1 MIKNDNKFLLS
12 EQKAKE
18 TITHEL
24 LELAEG
30 IISDKDKCLM
40 TVMNIDKQK
49 QTEDPSISLER
60 KKNEIRQRASEAR
73 YRKLFETSKDGIII
87 LDDPNGN
94 IIDVNPYF
102 CQLLGYSQKE
112 ILNKSLW
119 NIGIFKNISDT
130 EELIKE
136 LQHKDYICYDNIL
149 LSTKNGKP
157 VHVEFTVNSYM
168 VEQQKVVQCNIHNI
182 TERIQAEKKI
192 HTLRKA
198 IEQGPSAITITN
210 AEGKVEF
217 VNNKF
222 VELTQ
227 YQPSD
232 VIGRCPR
239 IFNPGHLSKDQYA
252 ELWDTLKSDRI
263 WEGQIMNRRKDR
275 TYFWE
280 ETTISAVKNLDGSIS
295 NFILIQNDISE
306 KKQIIQDLILAKEK
320 AIESDMLKTAFLANM
335 SHEIRTPLNSVIGF
349 SELMIDDEFDQTQL
363 THFAKII
370 NASGTKLLSIISDI
384 MDLSRIEAGEIKVDK
399 RKLSV
404 NQLIASIQKEYLFK
418 AVEKGLEIRIDAK
431 NECNEIFIISDENKL
446 RQILINFVGN
456 AIKFTEKGTVD
467 IGADQKDGFVEIR
480 VKDTGI
486 GIQAQHQDQI
496 FERFRQVESAFSKR
510 YGGNGL
516 GLAISKALVELLG
529 GQVGMETEPG
539 KGSTFYFSVP
549 VA

>member
-1 MIKNDNKFLLS
+1 
-12 EQKAKE
+12 
-18 TITHEL
+18 
-24 LELAEG
+24 
-30 IISDKDKCLM
+30 M